1 MPVTT
6 CTMKTASVAL
16 PSVCPHVR
24 LPGILRSSNCSLM
37 PRRSTRSSSQRKIGV
52 MISCLDARGHAQPI
66 FLVLHVDGALADLY
80 LELVQRTGRRSV
92 EHGAGLEVE
101 SPVVAGTEEILGL
114 CVPHESAPKV
124 RAPSAIRLELLPV
137 LGEQPQSFDAPA
149 LDPRILF

>member
-1 MPVTT
+1 MLSYAWSGDGAYYIASTMPVTT

-16 PSVCPHVR
+16 PSVCAHVR

-37 PRRSTRSSSQRKIGV
+37 PRRSTRSSSQRKIGF

-66 FLVLHVDGALADLY
+66 FLVLHVDGAVTDLY

-101 SPVVAGTEEILGL
+101 SPVVAGTCLL
-114 CVPHESAPKV
+114 YTS
-124 RAPSAIRLELLPV
+124 PS
-137 LGEQPQSFDAPA
+137 
-149 LDPRILF
+149 PRDRQKSRMPS